1 MKGTTDYHRSAIRY
15 NEALAAAAEG
25 LENDPEITDEEVAK
39 WGRGVGKQHRFH
51 AKRHKAALAK
61 LEKAEQ
67 APENSGNQD
76 VGQVEA
82 QVATLEPADI
92 PVEVATLTP
101 AEVEVDVDLKKEN

>member
-25 LENDPEITDEEVAK
+25 LENDPEITDEEVSK

-61 LEKAEQ
+61 LERAEQ
-67 APENSGNQD
+67 QNDDSQSGEN
-76 VGQVEA
+76 VEA

-92 PVEVATLTP
+92 PVEVATLSP
-101 AEVEVDVDLKKEN
+101 AEVEVDVDLTKEN